1 MAVRSA
7 LYRGTL
13 MHARS
18 GPAANVFRYP
28 VVMALLDLEELP
40 ELSSTV
46 RGFEWNSR
54 APAAYWDRD
63 HDDIRALLAEHGVS
77 IDGDDRLEVLTN
89 LRVLGYVFNPVSFWW
104 ARRADGCL
112 AAIVAEV
119 NNTFGER
126 WPYVLLPED
135 ATVDAV
141 GRRCWQ
147 APKRLHVSPFMSM
160 DQRYTWWLSEPT
172 ERVSVRIDVHEDGKP
187 DFRATLAAERIELTS
202 GSLRAAL
209 VRYPIA
215 PAMVT
220 ARIHWQAF
228 RLWRKRAP
236 FFRKP
241 SFVPGRGS
249 VR

>member
-1 MAVRSA
+1 MRSA

-18 GPAANVFRYP
+18 GPTVNVFRYP
-28 VVMALLDLEELP
+28 VVMALLDLAELP
-40 ELSSTV
+40 ELSATV
-46 RGFEWNSR
+46 RGFGWNSR
-54 APAAYWDRD
+54 ALAAYCDRD
-63 HDDIRALLAEHGVS
+63 HDDVRSLLCAHGVS
-77 IDGDDRLEVLTN
+77 LASDDRLEVLTN

-104 ARRADGCL
+104 ARRADGSL
-112 AAIVAEV
+112 AAVVAEV

-126 WPYVLLPED
+126 WPYVLLPGD
-135 ATVDAV
+135 ATMDAA
-141 GRRCWQ
+141 GRRRWH

-160 DQRYTWWLSEPT
+160 DQRYTWWISEPR
-172 ERVSVRIDVHEDGKP
+172 ERVSVRIDVHEEDKP
-187 DFRATLAAERIELTS
+187 DFRATLAAERVELTS
-202 GSLRAAL
+202 ASLRSAL

-220 ARIHWQAF
+220 ARIHWQAL
-228 RLWRKRAP
+228 RLWRKRTP